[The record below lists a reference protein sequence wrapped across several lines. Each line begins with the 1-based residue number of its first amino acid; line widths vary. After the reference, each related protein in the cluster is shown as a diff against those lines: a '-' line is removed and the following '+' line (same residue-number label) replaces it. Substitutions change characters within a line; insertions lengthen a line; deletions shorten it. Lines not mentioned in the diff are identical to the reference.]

1 MFTITEAP
9 SKIDALAPEEEKK
22 TRIVAGKFKGKIEF
36 RDVWFRYPTRK
47 G

>member
-9 SKIDALAPEEEKK
+9 SKIDALLPEEENK
-22 TRIVAGKFKGKIEF
+22 TRITVGKFLGKIEF
-36 RDVWFRYPTRK
+36 KDVWFRYPTRK